1 MPDEPLDEHTTFGS
15 LAAVDAGLIV
25 DRQAQPVRRTRLP
38 HGLSVI
44 SADNHIEL
52 TQDIFY
58 EKFPARLREAA
69 PRVWFDK
76 YWRVGF
82 KESMQAYPPG
92 VDVDTAL
99 ARSVLNDGFEF
110 KLRNRHLDAEGIA
123 KEIVYPQSLLAFIRY
138 PDLEI
143 QELMYR
149 SYNEH
154 LAELGA
160 QNRGHFYGVGICSN
174 WWDPAKAETAVRQIA
189 DLDLKSLMLPFSPGK
204 SIDGKPIDYAGT
216 EMDRFWAVAE
226 ESGLPISFH
235 IGEVPSAGG
244 RGGFGTFFI
253 VQAAPF
259 RRVLGNLIFGG
270 ILDRFPKLRIVFAE
284 GGINWVA
291 GALQDAELT
300 YGAHREIYDWQPKH
314 NPSYYWH
321 NNCYATFQTDKIG
334 LKLLDYIG
342 VDRIMWA
349 QDYPHSEGTFGYT
362 ADALQEVLDATTEAD
377 ACKIL
382 GGTAAALYKLN

>member
-1 MPDEPLDEHTTFGS
+1 MLEEDKTFGS
-15 LAAVDAGLIV
+15 LAAANAGMIV
-25 DRQAQPVRRTRLP
+25 DREAQPPRDAQLP
-38 HGLSVI
+38 RGLSVI

-58 EKFPARLREAA
+58 QKFPEALREAA

-82 KESMQAYPPG
+82 KDSIQAYPTG
-92 VDVDTAL
+92 VDIDTAL

-110 KLRNRHLDAEGIA
+110 KLRNRHLACEGIA
-123 KEIVYPQSLLAFIRY
+123 KEIVYPQSLLAFVRY
-138 PDLEI
+138 PNLEI
-143 QELMYR
+143 QELLYR
-149 SYNEH
+149 TYNEH
-154 LAELGA
+154 LAQLGA
-160 QNRGHFYGVGICSN
+160 ANAGRFNGVAICSN
-174 WWDPAKAETAVRQIA
+174 WWDAAKAESAVQQVV
-189 DLDLKSLMLPFSPGK
+189 DLGLKSLMLPINPGK
-204 SIDGKPIDYAGT
+204 SLDGNPIDYAGP
-216 EMDRFWAVAE
+216 EMDRFWAVVEA
-226 ESGLPISFH
+226 SGLPVSFH
-235 IGEVPSAGG
+235 IGEVPAAGG

-270 ILDRFPKLRIVFAE
+270 ILDRYPKLQIVFAE

-300 YGAHREIYDWQPKH
+300 YGAHRELFDWPLKH
-314 NPSYYWH
+314 NPGYYWH
-321 NNCYATFQTDKIG
+321 HNCYATFQTDKIG

-342 VDRIMWA
+342 ADRVMWA

-362 ADALQEVLDATTEAD
+362 ADALQEVLEATSESDAR
-377 ACKIL
+377 KML